1 MRLKIQTHNITMNS
15 LEVYLKMTEQ
25 AVSEIQFPKSPA
37 LLYEPMQYI
46 LSLGGKRMRPVLT
59 LMSCNAFGKPA
70 QQSMNA
76 ALAVELFHNFSLI
89 HDDIMDAAP
98 LRRGKETV
106 HTKWNSNV
114 GILSGDG
121 MLIEAYKKLNT
132 YSPEVAHVLIEV
144 FNKTAT
150 EVCEGQQLDMD
161 FEQRSDVTLDEYI
174 EMIRLKTSVL
184 LGCSLQFGAII
195 AERDIT
201 DQQKIYEFG
210 VNLGIS
216 FQIQDDLL
224 DLYGDSAKVGKQS
237 GGDILANKKTF
248 LVLKAFD
255 MANHKQRES
264 LTAMLTENDPEEK
277 LALAKSSFDQLNIKK
292 ETELAMKHFHDIALQ
307 NLRAI
312 KISDEAR
319 KPLEEL
325 AAFLLNR
332 DH

>member
-1 MRLKIQTHNITMNS
+1 MNN
-15 LEVYLKMTEQ
+15 LEVYLKLTQ
-25 AVSEIQFPKSPA
+25 KAVSEIQLPKTPA

-70 QQSMNA
+70 EQSMNA

-98 LRRGKETV
+98 LRRGKATV
-106 HTKWNSNV
+106 HTKWNTHV

-132 YSPEVAHVLIEV
+132 YSPVVSHALIEV

-161 FEQRSDVTLDEYI
+161 FEKRSDVTLKEYI

-184 LGCSLQFGAII
+184 LGCSLQFGAIV
-195 AERDIT
+195 AQRDLS
-201 DQQKIYEFG
+201 DQEKIYQFG

-224 DLYGDSAKVGKQS
+224 DLYGDSTKVGKQT

-248 LVLKAFD
+248 LVLKAFEQAD
-255 MANHKQRES
+255 QRQKEA
-264 LTAMLTENDPEEK
+264 LQTMLTENNPEKK
-277 LALAKSSFDQLNIKK
+277 LAAAKRCFEQLNIKT
-292 ETELAMKHFHDIALQ
+292 ETKSAIKYYHDIALK
-307 NLRAI
+307 NLREI

-319 KPLEEL
+319 QPLEEL